1 MNIIIKMRST
11 ALNVYSDES
20 RERLRLKE
28 TQYILSQKK
37 ALANNID
44 DEDIGPSF
52 YVIEKEV

>member
-1 MNIIIKMRST
+1 MRST
-11 ALNVYSDES
+11 AFNAYSDES

-28 TQYILSQKK
+28 NYYASTLKK
-37 ALANNID
+37 PIANKID